1 MRSNTLSFNHNLY
14 AGADDMAN
22 KPSHNKA
29 SQEELY
35 IELPGNRFRVREP
48 KGSVD
53 MPALLKLL
61 KGFANEQKSP
71 DRR

>member
-22 KPSHNKA
+22 KPLDNKA
-29 SQEELY
+29 PKEELY
-35 IELPGNRFRVREP
+35 IELPGNRIRVREM
-48 KGSVD
+48 KGGVN
-53 MPALLKLL
+53 MPELLKLL

-71 DRR
+71 DRH